1 MNCVSQAMFGEPF
14 ALLKATRE
22 LPFSKSSFLKYFN
35 HKMKKQ
41 LR

>member
-22 LPFSKSSFLKYFN
+22 LSFSKSSFFKYFN
-35 HKMKKQ
+35 HKTEKNN
-41 LR
+41 